1 MLKNYT
7 KFTGIE
13 LAAIFGNN
21 SLQNINLEIE
31 TVGVSI
37 DSREVEESNIFIAL
51 VGENIDAHTKLNDAF
66 DNGAALAIVNKDWY
80 EKNEETYK
88 DFPLIKVKDTL
99 RAFHRLAQFHRYK
112 FNGKIIAVAGSN
124 GKTTT
129 KEMIAAV
136 LEKKYKVLKTYKNYN
151 NQIGVPQM
159 LLQLNNDIDFAV
171 LEIGTNYPGEIMILS
186 EMVAP
191 NAGVITNIGKE
202 HLEGFIDL
210 DGVELEETT
219 LLRYLKNV
227 ESIFFLNND
236 DERLR
241 EYFWVL
247 DSKFTYASK
256 DEFKS
261 NLNANIGID
270 DELHPILQFYN
281 DEIKFTAQLQSQ
293 GLNFAYNAIPA
304 ASVGLHFDVPIP
316 DITEALENFQAD
328 NSSGYGR
335 MRVEKLQDIVVLNDT
350 YNANPNSM
358 SLALNTLG
366 KYKIVDKKI
375 AILGDMLEL
384 GDASVDEHVEIL
396 KLANEIADLV
406 FIFGD
411 EFNKAYEEFNTT
423 KIKHF
428 VNKEE
433 LFENLKSEISHNSAI
448 LIKGSRGMKM
458 EEIVEKIKNYQV

>member
-261 NLNANIGID
+261 NLNANIEID

-316 DITEALENFQAD
+316 DITEEHDKFQHH

-335 MRVEKLQDIVVLNDT
+335 MRVEK
-350 YNANPNSM
+350 
-358 SLALNTLG
+358 
-366 KYKIVDKKI
+366 
-375 AILGDMLEL
+375 
-384 GDASVDEHVEIL
+384 
-396 KLANEIADLV
+396 
-406 FIFGD
+406 
-411 EFNKAYEEFNTT
+411 
-423 KIKHF
+423 
-428 VNKEE
+428 
-433 LFENLKSEISHNSAI
+433 
-448 LIKGSRGMKM
+448 
-458 EEIVEKIKNYQV
+458 